1 MIQTKD
7 LFSGGKSLDEK
18 SLEMLAK
25 VIEQNNLPGFDY
37 YEFKR
42 SVTMLQE
49 MKLDEVTA
57 YKSAFQTA
65 STVGVTKEKL
75 LETAQYY
82 RNLMEKEQNSFT
94 AALEKQNQ
102 KRITDR
108 QTEIARLKDQI
119 ARHEEQLARLQ
130 EEIAA
135 YKNEAAQ
142 AEQQIT
148 TDTEKLAATQNA
160 FGTTFQAVLFTI
172 DSDLEK
178 IHQYLA

>member
-1 MIQTKD
+1 MLHTKD
-7 LFSGGKSLDEK
+7 LFSGGKTLDEK
-18 SLEMLAK
+18 SLDMLAK

-42 SVTMLQE
+42 SVTMLQQ
-49 MKLDEVTA
+49 MALDEPTA
-57 YKSAFQTA
+57 FKSAFQTA

-82 RNLMEKEQNSFT
+82 RNLMEKEQSTFS
-94 AALEKQNQ
+94 AALETQSK

-108 QTEIARLKDQI
+108 QTEIQRLKDQI
-119 ARHEEQLARLQ
+119 TRHEEQLTRLQ

-135 YKNEAAQ
+135 YKNDVTQ

-148 TDTEKLAATQNA
+148 TDTEKLATTQAA
-160 FGTTFQAVLFTI
+160 FGTTLQAILFTI

-178 IHQYLA
+178 IHQHLA